1 LWVTNE
7 SGVTVIDTST
17 LKPTKQIATGAGTH
31 AIVFAADNKFA
42 FVTNRDDGTLSVI
55 SVPKLKKLKDVKTGT
70 LASSLTFS
78 PLSKALYVGN
88 EADGRV
94 VVIDVLSHKLL
105 ANIPTAP
112 GLKTIR
118 FAGGGRWGFVAN
130 TLDSNVYI
138 FDASTNRLVH
148 KQPVG
153 EAPDQF
159 AFSNNFAYVRSLH
172 SDQVSAIRLSTLDK
186 QLDLVKFPGGQ
197 NPPGSILDVTRTI
210 RVIRG

>member
-105 ANIPTAP
+105 ANIATAP

-118 FAGGGRWGFVAN
+118 FAGEVVG
-130 TLDSNVYI
+130 
-138 FDASTNRLVH
+138 ASSPTRSIPTCTSSTPQLIVWSINSQSAR
-148 KQPVG
+148 
-153 EAPDQF
+153 
-159 AFSNNFAYVRSLH
+159 RRISLH
-172 SDQVSAIRLSTLDK
+172 SQTTSPTYARLIRTRYQQSGSARLIS
-186 QLDLVKFPGGQ
+186 
-197 NPPGSILDVTRTI
+197 NSIW
-210 RVIRG
+210 